1 MSIDMKDWE
10 IAALI
15 IAIGWNA
22 YLLYLS
28 IRYSEKESETL
39 MTTSSDLMN
48 EAFTTPFDGKH
59 WMAITDE
66 TGDTKVMWSRDNED
80 EVENARRTFK
90 DMKKK
95 GYTAFRVEGKKGEA
109 GAQMD
114 EFDPDAERII
124 FTKPQA
130 GG

>member
-1 MSIDMKDWE
+1 M
-10 IAALI
+10 A
-15 IAIGWNA
+15 
-22 YLLYLS
+22 
-28 IRYSEKESETL
+28 SELT
-39 MTTSSDLMN
+39 N
-48 EAFTTPFDGKH
+48 EALTTPFDGGKH

-66 TGDTKVMWSRDNED
+66 TGDTKVMWSKDNED
-80 EVENARRTFK
+80 EIENARRTFK